1 MCPTLSLQLRCL
13 GALGVR
19 EKNSFPSYPPPGEL
33 ARRLF
38 HTLQSCMTDHIVWET
53 VMWNW
58 CQGKHRC
65 KIASF
70 TGNFHVSCHKRQMP
84 TRTSDA
90 VVSACVADRTL
101 PRLGTFATKADILG
115 KDPQWTQPIT
125 REAFW
130 ISFHPDWEINNC
142 PLNKPIIVHTQV
154 LECTWGS
161 RTAML
166 ALFCRWT
173 QPEV

>member
-1 MCPTLSLQLRCL
+1 
-13 GALGVR
+13 
-19 EKNSFPSYPPPGEL
+19 
-33 ARRLF
+33 
-38 HTLQSCMTDHIVWET
+38 
-53 VMWNW
+53 MWNW

-142 PLNKPIIVHTQV
+142 PLNKPIMVHAQV
-154 LECTWGS
+154 LEYTWGS
-161 RTAML
+161 RTAIL
-166 ALFCRWT
+166 RCFADGLNQRFSFICYIARLT
-173 QPEV
+173 GQGLTARFICCEKTILGNDPKRIRHLPVPCGKG